1 MSEETK
7 QPDHEHDHT
16 HEHDRDKAHDHDH
29 ENGHNLD
36 PDNLTEADPSHSH
49 DHDHSNHDGQHAD
62 HNHDHDHD
70 HKHDHDHDHKHDHDH
85 DHNHDHDHD
94 HNHDHDHDHDHNHD
108 HDHDH
113 DHDHNHDHDHDQGH
127 SHGPGGHTHEHGPG
141 IIGWFQTV
149 FHWHGHSDQQSALAS
164 DKALLDN
171 KEGIR
176 VLWISLAAL
185 LITSILQVII
195 VWFSGSVALLADTMH
210 NIGDGLNSIP
220 LLIALYLARRLA
232 TRRYTYGFGKAED
245 VAGIFIVISIAISAA
260 IVFWESFQ
268 KFINPAPMTNLGWVA
283 AAAIIGFLGNELVAV
298 LEIRTGNKI
307 GSAAM
312 VADGLHARTDGLTS
326 LAVLLA
332 AGGTLIGLPILDPI
346 IGILIGI
353 AILFIT
359 KDAIVTMWYR
369 LMDAIE
375 PHYVDRAEAVTARQK
390 DVKKLRRLRMR
401 WVGHRLHAEIIIA
414 VDPRLTTIESH
425 EIAEMLRHDMFHEFA
440 TMSDVMVHVDPW
452 SEKEDDFHD
461 HTKNHDP
468 VPELLTS

>member
-7 QPDHEHDHT
+7 PVDQEHEH
-16 HEHDRDKAHDHDH
+16 AHDQGQAHSHDH
-29 ENGHNLD
+29 ENGHNLEKD
-36 PDNLTEADPSHSH
+36 KQTEADHSHNH
-49 DHDHSNHDGQHAD
+49 DHDHGSVDGQHGDHDHDDHDHDDHNHNHDD

-70 HKHDHDHDHKHDHDH
+70 H
-85 DHNHDHDHD
+85 
-94 HNHDHDHDHDHNHD
+94 
-108 HDHDH
+108 
-113 DHDHNHDHDHDQGH
+113 GH
-127 SHGPGGHTHEHGPG
+127 SHGPGGHTHDHGPG
-141 IIGWFQTV
+141 IIGWFQTI

-164 DKALLDN
+164 DQALLDN
-171 KEGIR
+171 KEGVR

-245 VAGIFIVISIAISAA
+245 VAGVFIVISIAISAA

-268 KFINPAPMTNLGWVA
+268 KLINPEPMTNLGWVA

-298 LEIRTGNKI
+298 LEIRTGKKI

-332 AGGTLIGLPILDPI
+332 AGGTLIGVPILDPI

-353 AILFIT
+353 AILFVT

-375 PHYVDRAEAVTARQK
+375 PQYMDRAEAVIAKQV

-414 VDPRLTTIESH
+414 VEPELTTVESH
-425 EIAEMLRHDMFHEFA
+425 EISEKLRHDMFHEFA
-440 TMSDVMVHVDPW
+440 TMSDVMVHADPW
-452 SEKEDDFHD
+452 SEQEEEFHD
-461 HTKNHDP
+461 ETMSHDP